1 MAVTQNQYTGNG
13 STVLFSFTFPYLVS
27 TDVKVKVDGTD
38 TTAYTLANAT
48 TVQMNAAP
56 ANGAVVIVYRN
67 TDNDNKKATFYPGSA
82 IKAEDLNNDFDQI
95 LYVAQEVD
103 NNALNSLGTS
113 PMQGNLSMGNNKLT
127 NLATPT
133 AGTDAAHKTY
143 VDAQASSAIDGA
155 LAAGTD
161 LSKATS
167 SGVTTYSHNV
177 TGANQTV
184 NNSNGTVLQDI
195 TITAQGHVTSAGST
209 DLDTRYYTKTT
220 LDGGHFDSR
229 YYTETELNAGQLNN
243 QYYTETELDA
253 GQLDNR
259 YYTETELNAGQLDN
273 RYYTEA
279 ELNAGQLDTRY
290 FRQDSSE
297 TISQGDTWSGNDN
310 YIATTA
316 AIDARIVD
324 LVEDVGGFVPIA
336 NETSFPTSNPD
347 VNNAAGTLIS
357 IKAMASTRT
366 PSGGVVS
373 ISDGAGSG
381 VTVTINGCGTTV
393 LTAGY
398 GVILETTSTTHT
410 YNFHRLSAST
420 TAITTVS
427 SNISNINA
435 VAANETNIN
444 AVNNNST
451 NINAVANNNANITS
465 VAGNATNINAVAPNV
480 SNISA
485 VNANATNIN
494 TVAGN
499 NTNINTVATNA
510 ASVSTVATNISSVNN
525 FADRYRVASSAPS
538 SSLDVG
544 DLYFDTS
551 GNELKVYNG
560 SAWQGGV
567 TATGNLVSKNG
578 DQFTGNITFSGSQTV
593 DGRDLSVDGTKL
605 DTIATNANNYAISSD
620 LLDQDDLVSNSA
632 TKVASQQSVKAYVD
646 NQTLSL
652 IDEDDMSTNSATRPP
667 SQQSV
672 KAYADTKAP
681 LASPALTGTATA
693 VNLTLSGDL
702 TVNGTTTTL
711 NSTTVSIDDKNLELG
726 KVSTPT
732 DTTADGGGITLKG
745 GTDKT
750 FNWVDATDAWTSS
763 EHIHLGDSKIL
774 KLGTDTDAQLT
785 HTGSYGSLNVSTG
798 YFVNDIAGDWYV
810 RNSAG
815 GENRIIAK
823 NDGAVELYHD
833 NAKKIETTSS
843 GINVTGAINVNGA
856 ALASGNTFTAVANG
870 AIANNKAV
878 KLDTDGKV
886 SEIAATTVA
895 DSSPSISTNLSTN
908 GNYVTGTG
916 EEPEDVKCI
925 WIGNNKVLITWIKDN
940 FPSGGKQ
947 GVKGV
952 VGSWVD
958 SGAVGYYSNWGAE
971 FTLVNNTRRL
981 KYDVCWDETNDTI
994 IVSYVDEDDSGKG
1007 KSVYVKRSG
1016 TTLSFISSG
1025 TTPVT
1030 WRSSS
1035 STKTVRTYWDNSIQR
1050 QILTYESSSGQGH
1063 AVVAAKNSSDDSYT
1077 NTYANEITNGDTIWD
1092 MFVAVCGLTSG
1103 KVIYFWNQGNANVY
1117 YRIGVVNTGNNTIA
1131 WSTDNSNNGIL
1142 VATRHMYCD
1151 CAYNADKGI
1160 VSFVGRK
1167 TDTSNS
1173 AVTQLAAFDNSN
1185 NSVGSWTQQGLGT
1198 SSEGMAVAYCPDAKN
1213 LHYFYMRGSSPN
1225 YWSSRAITHGTAGNA
1240 ASYTI
1245 SSAIDTFGTGSSSTF
1260 SHVTRITPS
1269 PGLGVITGAAR
1280 GHNINNRLTSQ
1291 NVGTTTQQSNL
1302 THARHYVGY
1311 VDQAY
1316 TNGQTATIK
1325 TYGNT
1330 VTTLSGLTIGS
1341 IYYVQGNGTVGTSV
1355 DSTLSFS
1362 TETPGAGLAITA
1374 TTLLIKDPFLGK
1386 VA

>member
-13 STVLFSFTFPYLVS
+13 STVLFSFTFPYLAS

-133 AGTDAAHKTY
+133 AGTDATNKTY
-143 VDAQASSAIDGA
+143 VDTQNAAGVDSAV
-155 LAAGTD
+155 AAGTD
-161 LSKATS
+161 LSKSTS
-167 SGVTTYSHNV
+167 SGVTTFAHNV

-209 DLDTRYYTKTT
+209 DLDNRYYTKTT
-220 LDGGHFDSR
+220 LDGGHFDGR

-297 TISQGDTWSGNDN
+297 TISQGDTWSGSDN

-316 AIDARIVD
+316 AIDARITD
-324 LVEDVGGFVPIA
+324 LVEEVGGFVPIA

-410 YNFHRLSAST
+410 YNFHRLSPST
-420 TAITTVS
+420 LSITTVS
-427 SNISNINA
+427 DNISNINA
-435 VAANETNIN
+435 VANNETNIN

-451 NINAVANNNANITS
+451 NINAVANNNSNITA

-494 TVAGN
+494 TVADN
-499 NTNINTVATNA
+499 NSNINTVAGA
-510 ASVSTVATNISSVNN
+510 ASNISTVATNISSVNN

-567 TATGNLVSKNG
+567 TATGNLVSKSG

-593 DGRDLSVDGTKL
+593 DGRDLSVDGAKL
-605 DTIATNANNYAISSD
+605 DGIAASANNYAISSD

-632 TKVASQQSVKAYVD
+632 TKVPSQQSVKAYID

-652 IDEDDMSTNSATRPP
+652 IDEDDMSTDSATRPP

-681 LASPALTGTATA
+681 KASPAFTGTATG

-726 KVSTPT
+726 KVATPT

-750 FNWVDATDAWTSS
+750 ITWSNATNTWDFNQGIKIDGDLNLPGANYDLTWDKSANTLLFNDNAAAKFGTNGNLKIHYDGSDGYLESLSDTLQFRVAGGNRLTINGSS
-763 EHIHLGDSKIL
+763 GDVQFQGASGKNL
-774 KLGTDTDAQLT
+774 NWDNSA
-785 HTGSYGSLNVSTG
+785 GSLN
-798 YFVNDIAGDWYV
+798 FN
-810 RNSAG
+810 
-815 GENRIIAK
+815 
-823 NDGAVELYHD
+823 D
-833 NAKKIETTSS
+833 NAKAIFGTNSDGLEIYHDSSHSYIKDSGTGELRLSTSQFTVQNAAGDQTLLYAVDGGAVGLKHSDSLKLETLSNGIGVTGKVDITGGHLYLDDNYAARFGNGEDLLIYHDSSNNHSFIKESGAGNLYIFSANLRIENEDGSKSYIEADDGGATSLYWGGS
-843 GINVTGAINVNGA
+843 SAGVRLATSEAGVTVTGAVTDSKGNLRSVPVNSQGSTYTLVA
-856 ALASGNTFTAVANG
+856 ADAGKAVALNF
-870 AIANNKAV
+870 
-878 KLDTDGKV
+878 
-886 SEIAATTVA
+886 
-895 DSSPSISTNLSTN
+895 TN
-908 GNYVTGTG
+908 GGCTINTSIFAAG
-916 EEPEDVKCI
+916 DV
-925 WIGNNKVLITWIKDN
+925 V
-940 FPSGGKQ
+940 
-947 GVKGV
+947 
-952 VGSWVD
+952 
-958 SGAVGYYSNWGAE
+958 
-971 FTLVNNTRRL
+971 
-981 KYDVCWDETNDTI
+981 TI
-994 IVSYVDEDDSGKG
+994 INASTTDKTITKGSGLNLYN
-1007 KSVYVKRSG
+1007 SADG
-1016 TTLSFISSG
+1016 TDANRTL
-1025 TTPVT
+1025 
-1030 WRSSS
+1030 
-1035 STKTVRTYWDNSIQR
+1035 
-1050 QILTYESSSGQGH
+1050 
-1063 AVVAAKNSSDDSYT
+1063 AAK
-1077 NTYANEITNGDTIWD
+1077 
-1092 MFVAVCGLTSG
+1092 
-1103 KVIYFWNQGNANVY
+1103 
-1117 YRIGVVNTGNNTIA
+1117 
-1131 WSTDNSNNGIL
+1131 
-1142 VATRHMYCD
+1142 
-1151 CAYNADKGI
+1151 
-1160 VSFVGRK
+1160 
-1167 TDTSNS
+1167 
-1173 AVTQLAAFDNSN
+1173 
-1185 NSVGSWTQQGLGT
+1185 
-1198 SSEGMAVAYCPDAKN
+1198 GMATLIFVSHDGAY
-1213 LHYFYMRGSSPN
+1213 
-1225 YWSSRAITHGTAGNA
+1225 
-1240 ASYTI
+1240 I
-1245 SSAIDTFGTGSSSTF
+1245 S
-1260 SHVTRITPS
+1260 
-1269 PGLGVITGAAR
+1269 
-1280 GHNINNRLTSQ
+1280 
-1291 NVGTTTQQSNL
+1291 
-1302 THARHYVGY
+1302 
-1311 VDQAY
+1311 
-1316 TNGQTATIK
+1316 
-1325 TYGNT
+1325 
-1330 VTTLSGLTIGS
+1330 
-1341 IYYVQGNGTVGTSV
+1341 
-1355 DSTLSFS
+1355 
-1362 TETPGAGLAITA
+1362 GAGLS
-1374 TTLLIKDPFLGK
+1374 
-1386 VA
+1386 

>member
-133 AGTDAAHKTY
+133 AGTDAANKTY

-336 NETSFPTSNPD
+336 NETSFPTTNPD

-381 VTVTINGCGTTV
+381 VTVTINGCGSTV

-544 DLYFDTS
+544 DLYFDTT

-567 TATGNLVSKNG
+567 TATGNLVSKSG

-605 DTIATNANNYAISSD
+605 DGIAASANNYAISSD

-632 TKVASQQSVKAYVD
+632 TKVPSQQSVKAYVD

-652 IDEDDMSTNSATRPP
+652 IDEDNMATNSATRPP

-681 LASPALTGTATA
+681 LASPALTGTATG

-726 KVSTPT
+726 KVATPT

-750 FNWVDATDAWTSS
+750 ITWSNATDTWDFNQGIIVTGTATATAFSGPLTGNVTGNASGSAATVTGAAQSAITS
-763 EHIHLGDSKIL
+763 
-774 KLGTDTDAQLT
+774 LGTLT
-785 HTGSYGSLNVSTG
+785 GLTVAGNIATNNQVSITTTGPAVGLSMGDNVKGSFG
-798 YFVNDIAGDWYV
+798 AGDDIQIYH
-810 RNSAG
+810 NSHSYINHSGAG
-815 GENRIIAK
+815 NLRIYSHGEAIRCTP
-823 NDGAVELYHD
+823 GANTSLFYAAAEKL
-833 NAKKIETTSS
+833 TTSS
-843 GINVTGAINVNGA
+843 TGVT
-856 ALASGNTFTAVANG
+856 
-870 AIANNKAV
+870 
-878 KLDTDGKV
+878 
-886 SEIAATTVA
+886 
-895 DSSPSISTNLSTN
+895 
-908 GNYVTGTG
+908 VTGTVSDSLG
-916 EEPEDVKCI
+916 DVRSIPKSAKTANYELVAADGGKCI
-925 WIGNNKVLITWIKDN
+925 TMNG
-940 FPSGGKQ
+940 SGLTLTVPHNTMTGQ
-947 GVKGV
+947 T
-952 VGSWVD
+952 
-958 SGAVGYYSNWGAE
+958 AV
-971 FTLVNNTRRL
+971 
-981 KYDVCWDETNDTI
+981 TI
-994 IVSYVDEDDSGKG
+994 IN
-1007 KSVYVKRSG
+1007 
-1016 TTLSFISSG
+1016 IS
-1025 TTPVT
+1025 
-1030 WRSSS
+1030 
-1035 STKTVRTYWDNSIQR
+1035 
-1050 QILTYESSSGQGH
+1050 
-1063 AVVAAKNSSDDSYT
+1063 
-1077 NTYANEITNGDTIWD
+1077 AND
-1092 MFVAVCGLTSG
+1092 L
-1103 KVIYFWNQGNANVY
+1103 
-1117 YRIGVVNTGNNTIA
+1117 TIA
-1131 WSTDNSNNGIL
+1131 KTASMTL
-1142 VATRHMYCD
+1142 
-1151 CAYNADKGI
+1151 YNAAD
-1160 VSFVGRK
+1160 
-1167 TDTSNS
+1167 
-1173 AVTQLAAFDNSN
+1173 
-1185 NSVGSWTQQGLGT
+1185 GT
-1198 SSEGMAVAYCPDAKN
+1198 NVN
-1213 LHYFYMRGSSPN
+1213 RTL
-1225 YWSSRAITHGTAGNA
+1225 
-1240 ASYTI
+1240 
-1245 SSAIDTFGTGSSSTF
+1245 
-1260 SHVTRITPS
+1260 
-1269 PGLGVITGAAR
+1269 AAR
-1280 GHNINNRLTSQ
+1280 GM
-1291 NVGTTTQQSNL
+1291 
-1302 THARHYVGY
+1302 
-1311 VDQAY
+1311 
-1316 TNGQTATIK
+1316 ATIYFEGQD
-1325 TYGNT
+1325 TGYI
-1330 VTTLSGLTIGS
+1330 S
-1341 IYYVQGNGTVGTSV
+1341 
-1355 DSTLSFS
+1355 
-1362 TETPGAGLAITA
+1362 GAGLS
-1374 TTLLIKDPFLGK
+1374 
-1386 VA
+1386 

>member
-13 STVLFSFTFPYLVS
+13 STVLFSFTFPYLAS

-38 TTAYTLANAT
+38 TTAFTLANAT

-56 ANGAVVIVYRN
+56 ANGAVVVVYRN

-103 NNALNSLGTS
+103 NNALDALGTS
-113 PMQGNLSMGNNKLT
+113 PMQANLNIGGHKLT
-127 NLATPT
+127 NVGTPT
-133 AGTDAAHKTY
+133 AGTDAANKTY
-143 VDAQASSAIDGA
+143 VDNQTASGIDSA

-167 SGVTTYSHNV
+167 SGVTTFAHNV

-220 LDGGHFDSR
+220 LDGGHFDGR

-297 TISQGDTWSGNDN
+297 TISQGDNWSGSDN

-316 AIDARIVD
+316 AIDARITD
-324 LVEDVGGFVPIA
+324 LVEEVGGFVPIA

-347 VNNAAGTLIS
+347 INNAAGTLIS
-357 IKAMASTRT
+357 IKAMSSSRT
-366 PSGGVVS
+366 PSGGVVT
-373 ISDGAGSG
+373 IADGAGSG

-410 YNFHRLSAST
+410 YNFHRLSPST
-420 TAITTVS
+420 LSITTVS
-427 SNISNINA
+427 NNISNINA
-435 VAANETNIN
+435 VANNETNIN

-451 NINAVANNNANITS
+451 NINAVANNNSNITA

-485 VNANATNIN
+485 VNSNATNIN

-544 DLYFDTS
+544 DLYFDTT

-567 TATGNLVSKNG
+567 TATGNLVSKSG
-578 DQFTGNITFSGSQTV
+578 DEFTGNITFSGSQTV
-593 DGRDLSVDGTKL
+593 DGRDLSVDGAKL
-605 DTIATNANNYAISSD
+605 DGIAISANNYAISSD
-620 LLDQDDLVSNSA
+620 LLDQDDMVANSA
-632 TKVASQQSVKAYVD
+632 TKVPSQQSVKAYVD

-652 IDEDDMSTNSATRPP
+652 IDEDDMSTDSATRPP

-681 LASPALTGTATA
+681 KASPAFTGTATG

-726 KVSTPT
+726 KVATPT

-750 FNWVDATDAWTSS
+750 FNWVNTTDAWTSS
-763 EHIHLGDSKIL
+763 EHIHIGDSK
-774 KLGTDTDAQLT
+774 KLLVGN
-785 HTGSYGSLNVSTG
+785 GSDLYLQHNGQDSNIINSTG
-798 YFVNDIAGDWYV
+798 DLYIQNTGDDINIRAQDDINLQV
-810 RNSAG
+810 QN
-815 GENRIIAK
+815 GETAINCI
-823 NDGAVELYHD
+823 GSGTVELFHA
-833 NAKKIETTSS
+833 NSKKLETTSS
-843 GINVTGAINVNGA
+843 GAKLSGNLQLDLGSGNDAYIYNSNAGGLVFQADDNGHTFQTWSGSWQTRLTIADNGSVGIGTTSPNAALECLGESVRIRQSANSSDGILDFYGQNTSNGAIIRSYGSDGSAGHFYFRNANTTALTIDSSGKVGIGTTSPSRSLDINSGTVNVVA
-856 ALASGNTFTAVANG
+856 RFKSTDATAVA
-870 AIANNKAV
+870 
-878 KLDTDGKV
+878 L
-886 SEIAATTVA
+886 
-895 DSSPSISTNLSTN
+895 
-908 GNYVTGTG
+908 
-916 EEPEDVKCI
+916 
-925 WIGNNKVLITWIKDN
+925 
-940 FPSGGKQ
+940 F
-947 GVKGV
+947 
-952 VGSWVD
+952 
-958 SGAVGYYSNWGAE
+958 
-971 FTLVNNTRRL
+971 
-981 KYDVCWDETNDTI
+981 
-994 IVSYVDEDDSGKG
+994 EDDSGSAEIG
-1007 KSVYVKRSG
+1007 CTGTSVVFLPDGTEKMRLDSSGRVLIGTTTEGEGSADNLTIADSGACGITIRSG
-1016 TTLSFISSG
+1016 TSDNGQIFFSDGTSGDDEYRGQLKYKHNDNSFIISTNATTALTLDSSQNATFAGTVSDSKGNLRDIPVNAQSSSATYTATLADAGKAIHAHG
-1025 TTPVT
+1025 TTQ
-1030 WRSSS
+1030 
-1035 STKTVRTYWDNSIQR
+1035 TVAIDGNLVWTAGMA
-1050 QILTYESSSGQGH
+1050 LT
-1063 AVVAAKNSSDDSYT
+1063 
-1077 NTYANEITNGDTIWD
+1077 II
-1092 MFVAVCGLTSG
+1092 
-1103 KVIYFWNQGNANVY
+1103 
-1117 YRIGVVNTGNNTIA
+1117 
-1131 WSTDNSNNGIL
+1131 
-1142 VATRHMYCD
+1142 
-1151 CAYNADKGI
+1151 NADSTELTI
-1160 VSFVGRK
+1160 TATNSMSLR
-1167 TDTSNS
+1167 NS
-1173 AVTQLAAFDNSN
+1173 ATA
-1185 NSVGSWTQQGLGT
+1185 
-1198 SSEGMAVAYCPDAKN
+1198 
-1213 LHYFYMRGSSPN
+1213 
-1225 YWSSRAITHGTAGNA
+1225 TAGNKKLA
-1240 ASYTI
+1240 QYGMATI
-1245 SSAIDTFGTGSSSTF
+1245 LFT
-1260 SHVTRITPS
+1260 
-1269 PGLGVITGAAR
+1269 
-1280 GHNINNRLTSQ
+1280 
-1291 NVGTTTQQSNL
+1291 GTTT
-1302 THARHYVGY
+1302 GY
-1311 VDQAY
+1311 
-1316 TNGQTATIK
+1316 I
-1325 TYGNT
+1325 
-1330 VTTLSGLTIGS
+1330 S
-1341 IYYVQGNGTVGTSV
+1341 
-1355 DSTLSFS
+1355 
-1362 TETPGAGLAITA
+1362 GAGLTDA
-1374 TTLLIKDPFLGK
+1374 
-1386 VA
+1386 

>member
-13 STVLFSFTFPYLVS
+13 STVLFSFTFPYLAS

-38 TTAYTLANAT
+38 TTAFTLANAT

-133 AGTDAAHKTY
+133 AGTDAANKTY
-143 VDAQASSAIDGA
+143 VDTQSSAAIDSA

-167 SGVTTYSHNV
+167 SGVTTFAHNV
-177 TGANQTV
+177 SGANQTI

-195 TITAQGHVTSAGST
+195 TISAQGHVTSAGST
-209 DLDTRYYTKTT
+209 DLDNRYYTKTT

-297 TISQGDTWSGNDN
+297 TISQGDTWSGSDN

-316 AIDARIVD
+316 AIDARITD
-324 LVEDVGGFVPIA
+324 LVEEVGGFVPIA

-347 VNNAAGTLIS
+347 INNGAGTLIS
-357 IKAMASTRT
+357 IKAMSSSRT
-366 PSGGVVS
+366 PSGGVVT

-410 YNFHRLSAST
+410 YNFHRLSPST
-420 TAITTVS
+420 LSITTVS
-427 SNISNINA
+427 NNISNINA

-451 NINAVANNNANITS
+451 NINAVANNNSNITA

-485 VNANATNIN
+485 VNSNATNIN
-494 TVAGN
+494 TVADN
-499 NTNINTVATNA
+499 NSNINTVAGA
-510 ASVSTVATNISSVNN
+510 ASNISTVATNISSVNN

-544 DLYFDTS
+544 DLYFDTT

-567 TATGNLVSKNG
+567 TATGNLVSKSG

-620 LLDQDDLVSNSA
+620 LLDQDDMVSNSA
-632 TKVASQQSVKAYVD
+632 TKVPSQQSVKAYVD

-652 IDEDDMSTNSATRPP
+652 IDEDDMATDSATRPP

-681 LASPALTGTATA
+681 KASPAFTGTATG

-726 KVSTPT
+726 KVATPT

-750 FNWVDATDAWTSS
+750 FNWVNSTDAWTSS
-763 EHIHLGDSKIL
+763 EHIHLPDDKKLKFGSELEIYSTSNASYIKDTGTGNLTFDVDNLIINNAADSA
-774 KLGTDTDAQLT
+774 T
-785 HTGSYGSLNVSTG
+785 
-798 YFVNDIAGDWYV
+798 
-810 RNSAG
+810 
-815 GENRIIAK
+815 IAK
-823 NDGAVELYHD
+823 FKEGDAVELYY
-833 NAKKIETTSS
+833 NGSKKFETSANGVVIQGLDTVTSVGS
-843 GINVTGAINVNGA
+843 PA
-856 ALASGNTFTAVANG
+856 ALQLEGGDADGEYVNLRLTTAAGGTLGNISA
-870 AIANNKAV
+870 KAV
-878 KLDTDGKV
+878 TTGNYPNSVGELIFSIQNASATYEALKITSNRDINIPTDGKKLQLGA
-886 SEIAATTVA
+886 SQ
-895 DSSPSISTNLSTN
+895 DLQLNHD
-908 GNYVTGTG
+908 GNHSYINHDGTG
-916 EEPEDVKCI
+916 S
-925 WIGNNKVLITWIKDN
+925 LYLQS
-940 FPSGGKQ
+940 SGGFYLQKYGTTERLINANNDGSVELFHNGIKTFETDAS
-947 GVKGV
+947 GVKISGPEGDAAHLYMFADEGDDDADKWALLASAGGTFQIRNRST
-952 VGSWVD
+952 GSWVD
-958 SGAVGYYSNWGAE
+958 SLTVDSSGKVGIGTTSPQVALEIKGINDGGDISLLNLRNHGGDGSNVLLNFISSTDAANTAARSYIKSSRSGSSSSLAFATSNTTALTLDSSQNATFAGELQVNNGKITVQGAE
-971 FTLVNNTRRL
+971 GNSGILQIFSDEGDDNADKWRLLKSSGNNDLVIQNYGSGSWATNVTFDQNEGATFGGTVSDSKGNLRSIPQNAKTANYTLVAADAGKHILCNTASITITYNPNTFDNGDAITVVNNTTG
-981 KYDVCWDETNDTI
+981 DINIHNSAGTNMQ
-994 IVSYVDEDDSGKG
+994 S
-1007 KSVYVKRSG
+1007 
-1016 TTLSFISSG
+1016 TLGNGNRVLASRG
-1025 TTPVT
+1025 MAT
-1030 WRSSS
+1030 
-1035 STKTVRTYWDNSIQR
+1035 
-1050 QILTYESSSGQGH
+1050 ILT
-1063 AVVAAKNSSDDSYT
+1063 VDDAAN
-1077 NTYANEITNGDTIWD
+1077 
-1092 MFVAVCGLTSG
+1092 
-1103 KVIYFWNQGNANVY
+1103 
-1117 YRIGVVNTGNNTIA
+1117 
-1131 WSTDNSNNGIL
+1131 
-1142 VATRHMYCD
+1142 
-1151 CAYNADKGI
+1151 
-1160 VSFVGRK
+1160 
-1167 TDTSNS
+1167 
-1173 AVTQLAAFDNSN
+1173 
-1185 NSVGSWTQQGLGT
+1185 
-1198 SSEGMAVAYCPDAKN
+1198 
-1213 LHYFYMRGSSPN
+1213 
-1225 YWSSRAITHGTAGNA
+1225 
-1240 ASYTI
+1240 
-1245 SSAIDTFGTGSSSTF
+1245 GTGYIS
-1260 SHVTRITPS
+1260 
-1269 PGLGVITGAAR
+1269 
-1280 GHNINNRLTSQ
+1280 
-1291 NVGTTTQQSNL
+1291 
-1302 THARHYVGY
+1302 
-1311 VDQAY
+1311 
-1316 TNGQTATIK
+1316 
-1325 TYGNT
+1325 
-1330 VTTLSGLTIGS
+1330 
-1341 IYYVQGNGTVGTSV
+1341 
-1355 DSTLSFS
+1355 
-1362 TETPGAGLAITA
+1362 GAGLS
-1374 TTLLIKDPFLGK
+1374 
-1386 VA
+1386 

>member
-13 STVLFSFTFPYLVS
+13 STVLFSFTFPYLAS

-38 TTAYTLANAT
+38 TTAFTLANAT

-133 AGTDAAHKTY
+133 AGTDAANKTY
-143 VDAQASSAIDGA
+143 VDTQSSAAIDSA

-167 SGVTTYSHNV
+167 SGVTTFAHNV
-177 TGANQTV
+177 SGANQTI

-195 TITAQGHVTSAGST
+195 TISAQGHVTSAGST
-209 DLDTRYYTKTT
+209 DLDNRYYTKTT

-297 TISQGDTWSGNDN
+297 TISQGDNWSGSDN

-316 AIDARIVD
+316 AIDARITD
-324 LVEDVGGFVPIA
+324 LVEEVGGFVPIA

-347 VNNAAGTLIS
+347 INNGAGTLIS
-357 IKAMASTRT
+357 IKAMSSSRT

-410 YNFHRLSAST
+410 YNFHRLSPST
-420 TAITTVS
+420 LSITTVS
-427 SNISNINA
+427 NNISNINA

-494 TVAGN
+494 TVADN
-499 NTNINTVATNA
+499 NSNINTVAGA
-510 ASVSTVATNISSVNN
+510 ASNISTVATNISSVNN

-544 DLYFDTS
+544 DLYFDTT

-567 TATGNLVSKNG
+567 TATGNLVSKSG

-620 LLDQDDLVSNSA
+620 LLDQDDMVSNSA
-632 TKVASQQSVKAYVD
+632 TKVPSQQSVKAYVD

-652 IDEDDMSTNSATRPP
+652 IDEDDMSTDSATRPP

-681 LASPALTGTATA
+681 KASPAFTGTATG

-726 KVSTPT
+726 KVATPT

-763 EHIHLGDSKIL
+763 EHIHLGDDKKLKVGTGSDLEIYHTSGVNLIQTHGNSNLEIKHGSDVGIKSIANGSVELYNDGSKKFETTSAGAKLSGHLAINNSTQSKIVVDTADGSDDKWLNINGGGDASQSRGGGLMFGGNEYTGHEGRVWLLAGNSGNANGTIDFSTGGSLRASLTHDGHFTLPNDSSKL
-774 KLGTDTDAQLT
+774 KLGASNDLQLNHDGNHSYINHDGTGSLYLQSSGGFYLQKYGTTERLINANNDGSVELFHNGIKTFETDAS
-785 HTGSYGSLNVSTG
+785 GVKISGPE
-798 YFVNDIAGDWYV
+798 GDAAHLYMFADEGDDDADKWALLA
-810 RNSAG
+810 SAG
-815 GENRIIAK
+815 GTFQIRNR
-823 NDGAVELYHD
+823 
-833 NAKKIETTSS
+833 
-843 GINVTGAINVNGA
+843 
-856 ALASGNTFTAVANG
+856 
-870 AIANNKAV
+870 
-878 KLDTDGKV
+878 
-886 SEIAATTVA
+886 
-895 DSSPSISTNLSTN
+895 ST
-908 GNYVTGTG
+908 
-916 EEPEDVKCI
+916 
-925 WIGNNKVLITWIKDN
+925 
-940 FPSGGKQ
+940 
-947 GVKGV
+947 
-952 VGSWVD
+952 GSWVD
-958 SGAVGYYSNWGAE
+958 GLTLDGSNNAVIAGNL
-971 FTLVNNTRRL
+971 LVNNRL
-981 KYDVCWDETNDTI
+981 QLTGPSIYD
-994 IVSYVDEDDSGKG
+994 K
-1007 KSVYVKRSG
+1007 SG
-1016 TTLSFISSG
+1016 TGNSIGIQLSSAGVLPTDGSG
-1025 TTPVT
+1025 TEANNTKDLG
-1030 WRSSS
+1030 SSS
-1035 STKTVRTYWDNSIQR
+1035 YRWKDIYAGGTVSDSKGNLRSIPSAVKNSQHA
-1050 QILTYESSSGQGH
+1050 LVASDAGKCLLSSSG
-1063 AVVAAKNSSDDSYT
+1063 
-1077 NTYANEITNGDTIWD
+1077 
-1092 MFVAVCGLTSG
+1092 GL
-1103 KVIYFWNQGNANVY
+1103 VI
-1117 YRIGVVNTGNNTIA
+1117 
-1131 WSTDNSNNGIL
+1131 
-1142 VATRHMYCD
+1142 
-1151 CAYNADKGI
+1151 
-1160 VSFVGRK
+1160 
-1167 TDTSNS
+1167 
-1173 AVTQLAAFDNSN
+1173 N
-1185 NSVGSWTQQGLGT
+1185 NSVMSAGD
-1198 SSEGMAVAYCPDAKN
+1198 AVTFINNTASD
-1213 LHYFYMRGSSPN
+1213 MT
-1225 YWSSRAITHGTAGNA
+1225 ITIN
-1240 ASYTI
+1240 
-1245 SSAIDTFGTGSSSTF
+1245 GTGS
-1260 SHVTRITPS
+1260 
-1269 PGLGVITGAAR
+1269 GLSLYNGATGVSGNKTLSKYGM
-1280 GHNINNRLTSQ
+1280 
-1291 NVGTTTQQSNL
+1291 
-1302 THARHYVGY
+1302 
-1311 VDQAY
+1311 
-1316 TNGQTATIK
+1316 ATIWFAGAD
-1325 TYGNT
+1325 TGFI
-1330 VTTLSGLTIGS
+1330 S
-1341 IYYVQGNGTVGTSV
+1341 
-1355 DSTLSFS
+1355 
-1362 TETPGAGLAITA
+1362 GAGLSDA
-1374 TTLLIKDPFLGK
+1374 
-1386 VA
+1386 

>member
-13 STVLFSFTFPYLVS
+13 STVLFSFTFPYLAS

-38 TTAYTLANAT
+38 TTAFTLANAT

-56 ANGAVVIVYRN
+56 ANGAVVVVYRN

-103 NNALNSLGTS
+103 NNALDSLGTS
-113 PMQGNLSMGNNKLT
+113 PMQANLSMGNNKLT

-133 AGTDAAHKTY
+133 AGTDATNKTY
-143 VDAQASSAIDGA
+143 VDTQNALGVDSAV
-155 LAAGTD
+155 AAGTD
-161 LSKATS
+161 LSKSTS
-167 SGVTTYSHNV
+167 SGVTTFAHNV

-209 DLDTRYYTKTT
+209 DLDNRYYTKTT
-220 LDGGHFDSR
+220 LDGGHFDGR

-316 AIDARIVD
+316 AIDARITD
-324 LVEDVGGFVPIA
+324 LVEEVGGFVPIA

-347 VNNAAGTLIS
+347 INNGAGTLIS
-357 IKAMASTRT
+357 IKAMSSSRT
-366 PSGGVVS
+366 PSGGVVT

-410 YNFHRLSAST
+410 YNFHRLSPST
-420 TAITTVS
+420 LSITTVS
-427 SNISNINA
+427 NNISNINA

-544 DLYFDTS
+544 DLYFDTT

-567 TATGNLVSKNG
+567 TATGNLVSKSG
-578 DQFTGNITFSGSQTV
+578 DEFTGNITFSGSQTV
-593 DGRDLSVDGTKL
+593 DGRDLSVDGAKL
-605 DTIATNANNYAISSD
+605 DGIAISANNYAISSD
-620 LLDQDDLVSNSA
+620 LLDQDDMVANSA
-632 TKVASQQSVKAYVD
+632 TKVPSQQSVKAYVD

-652 IDEDDMSTNSATRPP
+652 IDEDDMSTDSATRPP

-681 LASPALTGTATA
+681 KASPAFTGTATG

-726 KVSTPT
+726 KVATPT

-750 FNWVDATDAWTSS
+750 FNWVNSTDAWTSS
-763 EHIHLGDSKIL
+763 EHIHLGDNKKLLVGNGSDLQIYHDGSHSYVKDAGTGNLILAGTQVNILNAAANESMIRAAENGAVELYYDNSKKLETASWGVRVTGWLGLLDSQKAVFGDGDDLQIYHDGTSSIIDNNTGDLFIKTTGSGDDIL
-774 KLGTDTDAQLT
+774 LDSNDDIFLRVAGTESGIEIVGDGAVNLYYDNAKKFETTSAGATVTGSISTNTGGGAAQLGTHLDLGDNQKARFGGGDDLQIYHDGSNSYIKDA
-785 HTGSYGSLNVSTG
+785 GSGILILDASQVQINNAGST
-798 YFVNDIAGDWYV
+798 
-810 RNSAG
+810 
-815 GENRIIAK
+815 ENLAK
-823 NDGAVELYHD
+823 FIPDGAVELYYD
-833 NAKKIETTSS
+833 NSKRLATTSS
-843 GINVTGAINVNGA
+843 GVDISGGSVNTVKITGTSGHELYSYSDSGGVGWCTGAGAGNYGELIYFDENTGDIVLIAENETSAKFKGNGAVELYYDGVKKLETKSWGVEWTGDLENNSDSSRIKMGASDDLQIYHDGSNSYIDDAGELRIKGAYIKLRGTNDEDGLIFTQNGSIQLKYNNSLKLETTSTGVTVTGTVSDSKGNLRSIPQNAQTG
-856 ALASGNTFTAVANG
+856 SG
-870 AIANNKAV
+870 
-878 KLDTDGKV
+878 
-886 SEIAATTVA
+886 
-895 DSSPSISTNLSTN
+895 
-908 GNYVTGTG
+908 GNYVCVASDAG
-916 EEPEDVKCI
+916 KHI
-925 WIGNNKVLITWIKDN
+925 LRSGNGVN
-940 FPSGGKQ
+940 FPSNVFAAG
-947 GVKGV
+947 
-952 VGSWVD
+952 D
-958 SGAVGYYSNWGAE
+958 A
-971 FTLVNNTRRL
+971 
-981 KYDVCWDETNDTI
+981 I
-994 IVSYVDEDDSGKG
+994 
-1007 KSVYVKRSG
+1007 
-1016 TTLSFISSG
+1016 
-1025 TTPVT
+1025 
-1030 WRSSS
+1030 
-1035 STKTVRTYWDNSIQR
+1035 TVIN
-1050 QILTYESSSGQGH
+1050 
-1063 AVVAAKNSSDDSYT
+1063 
-1077 NTYANEITNGDTIWD
+1077 
-1092 MFVAVCGLTSG
+1092 
-1103 KVIYFWNQGNANVY
+1103 
-1117 YRIGVVNTGNNTIA
+1117 
-1131 WSTDNSNNGIL
+1131 
-1142 VATRHMYCD
+1142 
-1151 CAYNADKGI
+1151 
-1160 VSFVGRK
+1160 
-1167 TDTSNS
+1167 NS
-1173 AVTQLAAFDNSN
+1173 ASDMNMVPGSGVTLYN
-1185 NSVGSWTQQGLGT
+1185 
-1198 SSEGMAVAYCPDAKN
+1198 
-1213 LHYFYMRGSSPN
+1213 
-1225 YWSSRAITHGTAGNA
+1225 TADGQ
-1240 ASYTI
+1240 
-1245 SSAIDTFGTGSSSTF
+1245 TGQR
-1260 SHVTRITPS
+1260 V
-1269 PGLGVITGAAR
+1269 LAAR
-1280 GHNINNRLTSQ
+1280 GMCTVIYASSGA
-1291 NVGTTTQQSNL
+1291 NV
-1302 THARHYVGY
+1302 
-1311 VDQAY
+1311 DAY
-1316 TNGQTATIK
+1316 I
-1325 TYGNT
+1325 
-1330 VTTLSGLTIGS
+1330 S
-1341 IYYVQGNGTVGTSV
+1341 
-1355 DSTLSFS
+1355 
-1362 TETPGAGLAITA
+1362 GAGLS
-1374 TTLLIKDPFLGK
+1374 
-1386 VA
+1386 

>member
-133 AGTDAAHKTY
+133 AGTDAANKTY
-143 VDAQASSAIDGA
+143 VDGQLSSQVDSAI
-155 LAAGTD
+155 AAGTD
-161 LSKATS
+161 LSKSTS
-167 SGVTTYSHNV
+167 SGITTIAHNV
-177 TGANQTV
+177 SGANQTV
-184 NNSNGTVLQDI
+184 NNSNGTVLQDV
-195 TITAQGHVTSAGST
+195 TVSAQGHVTSVGST

-243 QYYTETELDA
+243 QYYTETELDS

-347 VNNAAGTLIS
+347 VNNGAGTLIS
-357 IKAMASTRT
+357 IKAMSSTRT

-373 ISDGAGSG
+373 ITDAAGSG

-427 SNISNINA
+427 NNISNINA

-485 VNANATNIN
+485 VNGNATNIN
-494 TVAGN
+494 TVADN

-525 FADRYRVASSAPS
+525 FADRYRVASSSPT

-544 DLYFDTS
+544 DLYFDTT

-567 TATGNLVSKNG
+567 TATGNLLSKSG
-578 DQFTGNITFSGSQTV
+578 DQMTGNLTFSGSQTV
-593 DGRDLSVDGTKL
+593 DGRDVSADGTKL

-632 TKVASQQSVKAYVD
+632 TKVPSQQSVKAYVD

-652 IDEDDMSTNSATRPP
+652 IDEDNMATDSATRPP

-681 LASPALTGTATA
+681 LASPALTGTATG

-726 KVSTPT
+726 KVATPT

-750 FNWVDATDAWTSS
+750 FNWVNSTDAWTSS
-763 EHIHLGDSKIL
+763 EHIHLGDNKKL
-774 KLGTDTDAQLT
+774 LLGTSSNLAIYYDGSNSLIWDQGPGDLNIGSNAGNIELKVNANETSVKCIENGACELYYDNSKKFETTSYGIKASSVKVFDNEYFYAGNSSDLQIYHNGSDSYIKNTTGDTYI
-785 HTGSYGSLNVSTG
+785 TGSASSGTSKWLYIRAKSDEQS
-798 YFVNDIAGDWYV
+798 
-810 RNSAG
+810 
-815 GENRIIAK
+815 IICK
-823 NDGAVELYHD
+823 DNGAVELFYD
-833 NAKKIETTSS
+833 DSKKIETTAA
-843 GINVTGAINVNGA
+843 GVT
-856 ALASGNTFTAVANG
+856 
-870 AIANNKAV
+870 
-878 KLDTDGKV
+878 
-886 SEIAATTVA
+886 
-895 DSSPSISTNLSTN
+895 
-908 GNYVTGTG
+908 VTGTVSDSKG
-916 EEPEDVKCI
+916 DLRKIPI
-925 WIGNNKVLITWIKDN
+925 N
-940 FPSGGKQ
+940 FHNAST
-947 GVKGV
+947 
-952 VGSWVD
+952 
-958 SGAVGYYSNWGAE
+958 Y
-971 FTLVNNTRRL
+971 TL
-981 KYDVCWDETNDTI
+981 
-994 IVSYVDEDDSGKG
+994 
-1007 KSVYVKRSG
+1007 
-1016 TTLSFISSG
+1016 
-1025 TTPVT
+1025 
-1030 WRSSS
+1030 
-1035 STKTVRTYWDNSIQR
+1035 
-1050 QILTYESSSGQGH
+1050 
-1063 AVVAAKNSSDDSYT
+1063 AASD
-1077 NTYANEITNGDTIWD
+1077 A
-1092 MFVAVCGLTSG
+1092 G
-1103 KVIYFWNQGNANVY
+1103 KVVSEATMGATITVPASTFVGGDAVTIMNH
-1117 YRIGVVNTGNNTIA
+1117 TGNNHTI
-1131 WSTDNSNNGIL
+1131 SCS
-1142 VATRHMYCD
+1142 
-1151 CAYNADKGI
+1151 
-1160 VSFVGRK
+1160 
-1167 TDTSNS
+1167 
-1173 AVTQLAAFDNSN
+1173 
-1185 NSVGSWTQQGLGT
+1185 
-1198 SSEGMAVAYCPDAKN
+1198 
-1213 LHYFYMRGSSPN
+1213 
-1225 YWSSRAITHGTAGNA
+1225 AITMYLAGDTTAK
-1240 ASYTI
+1240 
-1245 SSAIDTFGTGSSSTF
+1245 
-1260 SHVTRITPS
+1260 
-1269 PGLGVITGAAR
+1269 
-1280 GHNINNRLTSQ
+1280 TS
-1291 NVGTTTQQSNL
+1291 L
-1302 THARHYVGY
+1302 
-1311 VDQAY
+1311 
-1316 TNGQTATIK
+1316 
-1325 TYGNT
+1325 
-1330 VTTLSGLTIGS
+1330 TLSGRGVCTIFFREHNVAYISGS
-1341 IYYVQGNGTVGTSV
+1341 G
-1355 DSTLSFS
+1355 LS
-1362 TETPGAGLAITA
+1362 
-1374 TTLLIKDPFLGK
+1374 
-1386 VA
+1386 

>member
-13 STVLFSFTFPYLVS
+13 STVLFSFTFPYLAS

-38 TTAYTLANAT
+38 TTAFTLANAT

-103 NNALNSLGTS
+103 NNAMNTLGTS
-113 PMQGNLSMGNNKLT
+113 PMQGNFNAGNNKVI
-127 NLATPT
+127 NVATPT
-133 AGTDAAHKTY
+133 AGTDAANKTY
-143 VDAQASSAIDGA
+143 VDTQSSAAIDGA

-167 SGVTTYSHNV
+167 SGVTTFAHNV

-184 NNSNGTVLQDI
+184 NNSNGTVLQDV
-195 TITAQGHVTSAGST
+195 TVTAQGHVTSVGST

-220 LDGGHFDSR
+220 LDGGHFDGR
-229 YYTETELNAGQLNN
+229 YYTESELNAGQLNN

-297 TISQGDTWSGNDN
+297 TISQGNTWSASDN

-347 VNNAAGTLIS
+347 VNNGAGTLIS
-357 IKAMASTRT
+357 IKAMSSSRT
-366 PSGGVVS
+366 PSGGVVT
-373 ISDGAGSG
+373 IADGAGSG

-410 YNFHRLSAST
+410 YNFHRLSPST
-420 TAITTVS
+420 LSITTVS

-435 VAANETNIN
+435 VANNETNIN

-451 NINAVANNNANITS
+451 NINAVANNNSNITA

-485 VNANATNIN
+485 VNSNSTNIN
-494 TVAGN
+494 TVADN
-499 NTNINTVATNA
+499 NSNINTVAGA
-510 ASVSTVATNISSVNN
+510 ASNISTVATNISSVNN

-567 TATGNLVSKNG
+567 TATGNLVSKTG
-578 DQFTGNITFSGSQTV
+578 DEFTGNITFSGSQTV
-593 DGRDLSVDGTKL
+593 DGRDLSVDGAKL
-605 DTIATNANNYAISSD
+605 DGIAANANNYAISSD

-632 TKVASQQSVKAYVD
+632 TKVPSQQSVKAYVD

-652 IDEDDMSTNSATRPP
+652 IDEDNMATDSATRPP

-726 KVSTPT
+726 KVATPT

-750 FNWVDATDAWTSS
+750 FNWVNATDAWTSS
-763 EHIHLGDSKIL
+763 ENIHIPDNKYL
-774 KLGTDTDAQLT
+774 KFGASSDLT
-785 HTGSYGSLNVSTG
+785 MRHEAGGSANITYAADQGNFYIGADDVA
-798 YFVNDIAGDWYV
+798 I
-810 RNSAG
+810 RNSAQ
-815 GENRIIAK
+815 NQWKAK
-823 NDGAVELYHD
+823 FITNGAVELYHSGTKQLETVSTGTQFQNKINFTGTGQKIDLTD
-833 NAKKIETTSS
+833 NQEIRIGTGDDLQIYHDGSNSFINNTTGEIRTNDTWRWDDGAKATFGYGNDLKLHHTGGNSYIDNTGGEFWIRTDGSQFYYNDWDNEYYAKYIANGAVELFHNGSKKIETTTA
-843 GINVTGAINVNGA
+843 GVT
-856 ALASGNTFTAVANG
+856 
-870 AIANNKAV
+870 
-878 KLDTDGKV
+878 
-886 SEIAATTVA
+886 
-895 DSSPSISTNLSTN
+895 
-908 GNYVTGTG
+908 VTGTISDSKG
-916 EEPEDVKCI
+916 DLRSLTNTTVSSAYTLVASDAGKY
-925 WIGNNKVLITWIKDN
+925 VLMQG
-940 FPSGGKQ
+940 SGGNITVPG
-947 GVKGV
+947 GVFSAGQMV
-952 VGSWVD
+952 TFINHMTSD
-958 SGAVGYYSNWGAE
+958 
-971 FTLVNNTRRL
+971 L
-981 KYDVCWDETNDTI
+981 TI
-994 IVSYVDEDDSGKG
+994 IKPTNMYYTADGSNANRTLAGKG
-1007 KSVYVKRSG
+1007 
-1016 TTLSFISSG
+1016 
-1025 TTPVT
+1025 
-1030 WRSSS
+1030 
-1035 STKTVRTYWDNSIQR
+1035 
-1050 QILTYESSSGQGH
+1050 
-1063 AVVAAKNSSDDSYT
+1063 
-1077 NTYANEITNGDTIWD
+1077 
-1092 MFVAVCGLTSG
+1092 M
-1103 KVIYFWNQGNANVY
+1103 
-1117 YRIGVVNTGNNTIA
+1117 
-1131 WSTDNSNNGIL
+1131 
-1142 VATRHMYCD
+1142 
-1151 CAYNADKGI
+1151 
-1160 VSFVGRK
+1160 
-1167 TDTSNS
+1167 
-1173 AVTQLAAFDNSN
+1173 
-1185 NSVGSWTQQGLGT
+1185 
-1198 SSEGMAVAYCPDAKN
+1198 
-1213 LHYFYMRGSSPN
+1213 
-1225 YWSSRAITHGTAGNA
+1225 
-1240 ASYTI
+1240 
-1245 SSAIDTFGTGSSSTF
+1245 
-1260 SHVTRITPS
+1260 
-1269 PGLGVITGAAR
+1269 
-1280 GHNINNRLTSQ
+1280 
-1291 NVGTTTQQSNL
+1291 
-1302 THARHYVGY
+1302 
-1311 VDQAY
+1311 
-1316 TNGQTATIK
+1316 ATIIF
-1325 TYGNT
+1325 TDANSCYI
-1330 VTTLSGLTIGS
+1330 S
-1341 IYYVQGNGTVGTSV
+1341 
-1355 DSTLSFS
+1355 
-1362 TETPGAGLAITA
+1362 GAGLS
-1374 TTLLIKDPFLGK
+1374 
-1386 VA
+1386 